1 MACCERGGAIC
12 TSAMSCYPH
21 AEGHS
26 SSHFLRAS
34 ADHCVAL
41 CVCNTFFWCPT
52 GQHMPRASV
61 HRYWYKVWITALKR
75 PQKHFKECVCTS
87 ANCRVNVDKE
97 GGVRLPA
104 KEEVP

>member
-1 MACCERGGAIC
+1 
-12 TSAMSCYPH
+12 
-21 AEGHS
+21 
-26 SSHFLRAS
+26 
-34 ADHCVAL
+34 
-41 CVCNTFFWCPT
+41 
-52 GQHMPRASV
+52 MPRASV

-87 ANCRVNVDKE
+87 ANCKVNVDKE